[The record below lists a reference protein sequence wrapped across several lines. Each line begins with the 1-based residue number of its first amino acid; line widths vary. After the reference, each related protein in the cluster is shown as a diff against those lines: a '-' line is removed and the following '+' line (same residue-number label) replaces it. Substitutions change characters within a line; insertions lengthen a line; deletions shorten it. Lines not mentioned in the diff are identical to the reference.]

1 MSESQGVEINGGQLQ
16 DFTIDQL
23 AGASAL
29 ILGSVGGLLMIIWKS
44 RCACRMRLGFSDK
57 CYIFDCERKPPDEA
71 DSDEEDNK
79 KDKKPKDKK
88 PKDKKPKPEPA
99 PEPQEQSPEPE
110 AEPEIEN
117 RRLKRRL
124 NNLTK

>member
-79 KDKKPKDKK
+79 KDIKPKKPKDKK
-88 PKDKKPKPEPA
+88 PKDKKPKP
-99 PEPQEQSPEPE
+99 QEQSPE
-110 AEPEIEN
+110 AEPQEQ
-117 RRLKRRL
+117 
-124 NNLTK
+124 

>member
-79 KDKKPKDKK
+79 KDIKPKKPKDKK
-88 PKDKKPKPEPA
+88 PKDKKPKPQEQSPEA
-99 PEPQEQSPEPE
+99 EPQEQSPQPQDQSP
-110 AEPEIEN
+110 EPEIEN
-117 RRLKRRL
+117 LL
-124 NNLTK
+124 